1 LIKWRKML
9 WLWLLLFCTG
19 SAGADDA
26 AERRGRH
33 FQAGNQAYLDGDYAR
48 AVSEYRQALEL
59 GPLHPDL
66 AYNLANAYYKLG
78 NKGLAVLFYEKALRL
93 RPSDEAARA
102 NLALV
107 RKNLVDRVVNAAGQP
122 VSEPPWESFI
132 KSLPLNSLSAAFL
145 ALNVIV
151 FGLAT
156 LRRFSRRP
164 ALRRRLLWINLPLAG
179 VLLVIGLFF
188 SAAWYASEHLR
199 QAVVIAPVAELRE
212 GPENTARV
220 QMEVHEGLKVRLL
233 QPAGDF
239 VRVRLANGLEGYLR
253 SDSLGEI

>member
-1 LIKWRKML
+1 LSKWCKIL
-9 WLWLLLFCTG
+9 PLCWLLWHTG
-19 SAGADDA
+19 SAGADDV

-48 AVSEYRQALEL
+48 AVSEYQQALEL
-59 GPLHPDL
+59 GPPHPDL
-66 AYNLANAYYKLG
+66 AYNLANAFYKLG
-78 NKGLAVLFYEKALRL
+78 KKGLAVLFYEKALRL

-102 NLALV
+102 NLALA
-107 RKNLVDRVVNAAGQP
+107 RKSLVDRVVNAAGQP

-132 KSLPLNSLSAAFL
+132 KSLPLDGLSAAFL
-145 ALNVIV
+145 TLNLVV

-156 LRRFSRRP
+156 ARRLSRRP
-164 ALRRRLLWINLPLAG
+164 ALRRRLFWTNLPLIF
-179 VLLVIGLFF
+179 LLVVVGLFF
-188 SAAWYASEHLR
+188 SAAWYAAEHLR

-212 GPENTARV
+212 GPDNAARV

-233 QPAGDF
+233 QPVGDF